1 MGFSPSEADE
11 FENDAIAMGT
21 HFTLTGQ
28 GSGAELEARGQ
39 LAEYDSEYEEY
50 ILDGADTRWYIVGDD
65 PESTHLQGVPA
76 HEVAEFEDGV
86 MGWGISYTLIGQ
98 GQGAEQEAR
107 DQLDEW
113 IGDYK
118 VCYSL
123 YGTNPTPDVPKSDPK
138 NETNVAERFQSLEIN
153 SLDFQPKPLGHTP
166 SLNGQDTESLTAP
179 PLGRTPSL
187 NGQDTEAM
195 PNPLGRT
202 PSLNGQDTETMPNQ
216 ASSAYKEN
224 EARRSSREGAQNT
237 ELDNTTKL

>member
-1 MGFSPSEADE
+1 MQRLVVAPAVHLPAAARDTKEL
-11 FENDAIAMGT
+11 GT
-21 HFTLTGQ
+21 
-28 GSGAELEARGQ
+28 
-39 LAEYDSEYEEY
+39 
-50 ILDGADTRWYIVGDD
+50 
-65 PESTHLQGVPA
+65 PQGV
-76 HEVAEFEDGV
+76 H
-86 MGWGISYTLIGQ
+86 
-98 GQGAEQEAR
+98 
-107 DQLDEW
+107 
-113 IGDYK
+113 
-118 VCYSL
+118 
-123 YGTNPTPDVPKSDPK
+123 GTNPTPDVPKSDPK

-179 PLGRTPSL
+179 IPLGRTPSL

>member
-1 MGFSPSEADE
+1 MRF
-11 FENDAIAMGT
+11 
-21 HFTLTGQ
+21 
-28 GSGAELEARGQ
+28 R
-39 LAEYDSEYEEY
+39 EYEEY
-50 ILDGADTRWYIVGDD
+50 IPDGADTRWYIVGDD
-65 PESTHLQGVPA
+65 PGSTHLQGVPA
-76 HEVAEFEDGV
+76 HEVAEFEDGMV
-86 MGWGISYTLIGQ
+86 GWGFSYTLIGQ

-166 SLNGQDTESLTAP
+166 SLNGQDTE
-179 PLGRTPSL
+179 
-187 NGQDTEAM
+187 
-195 PNPLGRT
+195 
-202 PSLNGQDTETMPNQ
+202 TMPNQ